1 MRIVEGGGKEKY
13 GSEERKG
20 PKGRTLFG
28 SKIER
33 SGTPNEGSG
42 VLKAKGRELQEC
54 FIPQRS

>member
-28 SKIER
+28 SKIEVGHQMR
-33 SGTPNEGSG
+33 AVVS
-42 VLKAKGRELQEC
+42 
-54 FIPQRS
+54 